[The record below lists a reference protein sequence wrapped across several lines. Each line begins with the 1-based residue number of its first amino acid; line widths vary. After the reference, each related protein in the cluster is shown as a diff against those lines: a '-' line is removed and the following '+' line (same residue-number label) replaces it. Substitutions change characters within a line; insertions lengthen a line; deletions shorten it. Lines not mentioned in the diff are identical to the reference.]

1 MHVLMRSIGGLFEH
15 PVSFLVTP
23 KALATAAKASEVL
36 LPLLLVL
43 IADDV
48 PDSDGYAYRVTGR
61 TIQDK
66 VPVTIDSSVAYGS
79 NVVHRHRAYCNCV
92 GFASLELEG
101 RKLYASF
108 EVSDNVQARFN
119 PFVLSSGGET
129 EKSGENELTI
139 DPTIL
144 SITLSA
150 AGNNSDDRIPEIEL

>member
-1 MHVLMRSIGGLFEH
+1 MNATLKQEELSQVK
-15 PVSFLVTP
+15 PV
-23 KALATAAKASEVL
+23 KA
-36 LPLLLVL
+36 LVL

-48 PDSDGYAYRVTGR
+48 PDSDGYAYRLTGR
-61 TIQDK
+61 TIQDM

-108 EVSDNVQARFN
+108 EVSDNVQGRFS